1 MPPLSPS
8 SPYLLLAFAGCAFLI
23 LGTILASLLPIQ
35 LALPM
40 AELICLLIPA
50 MLFRRGF
57 APPAGGWPAL
67 RPAQP
72 WWWVLL
78 ACAGAAALG
87 LSINALA
94 AVSTHLHPSL
104 AARAAQYAVQTRAM
118 LHPDSLW
125 LTVAAHLSVIV
136 CAPLTEEALFRGAM
150 LPAQRAFTPQVLL
163 VCLINGALFSAF
175 HMNPLVLVPL
185 TLLGAYLAWLTI
197 TTRSVTPAILAHATM
212 NGMSA
217 AMVPLQQD
225 APALDAVPLAELA
238 LPGVMAGVV
247 AATIITA
254 LHRTMRPV

>member
-1 MPPLSPS
+1 MPPLSPG

-23 LGTILASLLPIQ
+23 LGAILASLLPIQ
-35 LALPM
+35 LALVL

-72 WWWVLL
+72 WWWALL

-94 AVSTHLHPSL
+94 AISTHLHPSL
-104 AARAAQYAVQTRAM
+104 ARQAVQYAAQTRAM
-118 LHPDSLW
+118 LHPDALW
-125 LTVAAHLSVIV
+125 LSIAAHLSVIV
-136 CAPLTEEALFRGAM
+136 FAPLTEELLFRGAM

-163 VCLINGALFSAF
+163 VCLLNGALFSAF
-175 HMNPLVLVPL
+175 HMNLLVLVPL

-197 TTRSVTPAILAHATM
+197 SARSVLPAILAHATM

-225 APALDAVPLAELA
+225 APALDTVPIAELA
-238 LPGVMAGVV
+238 LPGAMAGVV
-247 AATIITA
+247 AATILA
-254 LHRTMRPV
+254 VLHKTRRPV